1 MSDLKTL
8 LEGKNLPEWA
18 HWAAQDE
25 DGSICVFEYKP
36 NMNEDEDGGYWSC
49 SDASGYCEY
58 AIKRILKKKVDG
70 DWRETCVAL

>member
-36 NMNEDEDGGYWSC
+36 MTHHYTLTSLKTFWRNITPMTVTLNMLCRHNAAVE
-49 SDASGYCEY
+49 A
-58 AIKRILKKKVDG
+58 R
-70 DWRETCVAL
+70 R